1 MNARK
6 QSASQWINASIL
18 TMTTNL
24 CKRIRKNLPK
34 IMRGRYK
41 SRAYVSTHAL
51 RGEKERNPDTTL
63 TSDHDGL
70 NCPPRSGI
78 QLVLHRPPASGPAS
92 LISRRFKST
101 AGATGLGL
109 YFIGRQRAARLAW
122 NYDGLNR
129 PPRLADQPA
138 YFSAQYS
145 ANRSSSIARRAPAT
159 RR

>member
-6 QSASQWINASIL
+6 QSAFQWINASIL
-18 TMTTNL
+18 TKTTNL

-78 QLVLHRPPASGPAS
+78 QLVLHRPPTSGPAS
-92 LISRRFKST
+92 LELRRATLPTPARGRTSRRIFRRSIRRT
-101 AGATGLGL
+101 DPLRSRAG
-109 YFIGRQRAARLAW
+109 R
-122 NYDGLNR
+122 R
-129 PPRLADQPA
+129 PRGVD
-138 YFSAQYS
+138 S
-145 ANRSSSIARRAPAT
+145 RSGYEW
-159 RR
+159 